1 MINGSHILARERLS
15 QVMRMV
21 SATALILV
29 AGPALAQQKTVKIG
43 FVSTFSG
50 PPAAIGNDMKNSFE
64 LALDHH
70 GRKLGGLPVE
80 VIYEDDQTKPE
91 VGVQKT
97 QKLIESDKVDFL
109 VGYIWSNVILASLKP
124 ITDSKTMTVITNAGA
139 SQVAGELCSP
149 YVFSTSWNNDQTPAS
164 LGLYMNQKGVK
175 TAFLIG
181 PNYAAGKDML
191 AGVQSTF
198 KGQIVGQELTRWPDQ
213 LDFSA
218 ELSKARE
225 AKPDAIFAFYP
236 GGAGVQFITQYA
248 QSGLKGQ
255 IPLYTAFTVDDLSLP
270 RLKDLAI
277 GIPGAQEWVADLP
290 NDANKKFVAD
300 YKAKYNATPSFYGA
314 QTYDA
319 VGLIDSAVT
328 AVKGDL
334 TNKDGLRKEME
345 KADFQSVRGP
355 FKFGNNH
362 IPIQNFYLQD
372 AVKNADGSYSLHTVA
387 TIVKDNQ
394 DTFHDKCPMK

>member
-1 MINGSHILARERLS
+1 MKRTWIAAGAALAL
-15 QVMRMV
+15 
-21 SATALILV
+21 A
-29 AGPALAQQKTVKIG
+29 AGPALAQDKTIKIG
-43 FVSTFSG
+43 VISTFTG

-64 LALDHH
+64 LGLDHH

-80 VIYEDDQTKPE
+80 VIYADDQTKPE
-91 VGVQKT
+91 IGVQKT
-97 QKLIESDKVDFL
+97 QELIESNHVDFV
-109 VGYIWSNVILASLKP
+109 VGYIWSNVLLASLKP
-124 ITDSKTMTVITNAGA
+124 LVDSKTMTVVTNAGA
-139 SQVAGELCSP
+139 SQFAGELCSP
-149 YVFSTSWNNDQTPAS
+149 YALSTRWNKDQTPAAV
-164 LGLYMNQKGVK
+164 GLYMNQKGIK

-198 KGQIVGQELTRWPDQ
+198 KGQVVGQELTRWPDQ

-218 ELSKARE
+218 ELSKARS

-236 GGAGVQFITQYA
+236 GGAGVQFVTQYA

-255 IPLYTAFTVDDLSLP
+255 IPLYTAFTIDDLSLP
-270 RLKDLAI
+270 RLKDLAV
-277 GIPGAQEWVADLP
+277 GI
-290 NDANKKFVAD
+290 
-300 YKAKYNATPSFYGA
+300 YGA

-319 VGLIDSAVT
+319 VNLIDSAVK

-334 TNKDGLRKEME
+334 SDKEGLRKEME
-345 KADFQSVRGP
+345 KADFKSVRGG

-372 AVKNADGSYSLHTVA
+372 AVKNDDVSYSLRTVA
-387 TIVKDNQ
+387 
-394 DTFHDKCPMK
+394 

>member
-1 MINGSHILARERLS
+1 MQRLWIAAGAALVLAS
-15 QVMRMV
+15 
-21 SATALILV
+21 
-29 AGPALAQQKTVKIG
+29 GPALAQDKTIKIG
-43 FVSTFSG
+43 VISTFTG

-64 LALDHH
+64 LGLDHH

-80 VIYEDDQTKPE
+80 VVYADDQTKPE

-97 QKLIESDKVDFL
+97 QELIESNHVDFV
-109 VGYIWSNVILASLKP
+109 VGYIWSNVLLASLKP
-124 ITDSKTMTVITNAGA
+124 LVDSKTMTVVTNAGP
-139 SQVAGELCSP
+139 SQFAGELCSP
-149 YVFSTSWNNDQTPAS
+149 YAFSTSWQNDQTPAAV
-164 LGLYMNQKGVK
+164 GLYMNQKGAK
-175 TAFLIG
+175 SAFLIG

-277 GIPGAQEWVADLP
+277 GVPGAQQWVNDLP
-290 NDANKKFVAD
+290 NDTNKKFVAD
-300 YKAKYNATPSFYGA
+300 YKVKYKASPSFYGA

-319 VGLIDSAVT
+319 VGLLDSAVK
-328 AVKGDL
+328 AVKGNLAD
-334 TNKDGLRKEME
+334 KEGLRREME
-345 KADFQSVRGP
+345 KADFKSVRGD
-355 FKFGNNH
+355 FRYGNNH

-372 AVKNADGSYSLHTVA
+372 AVKNDDGTYALKTVSL
-387 TIVKDNQ
+387 IVKDDQ
-394 DTFHDKCPMK
+394 DRF